1 MYIFVCNLNCMS
13 LSCYLYFFKL
23 IGRRTIVFINGIRIN
38 VNNNN
43 INNNNNN
50 NNSNNINNNQNET
63 CQ

>member
-1 MYIFVCNLNCMS
+1 MS
-13 LSCYLYFFKL
+13 LSFYLYFFKL

-38 VNNNN
+38 INNNN